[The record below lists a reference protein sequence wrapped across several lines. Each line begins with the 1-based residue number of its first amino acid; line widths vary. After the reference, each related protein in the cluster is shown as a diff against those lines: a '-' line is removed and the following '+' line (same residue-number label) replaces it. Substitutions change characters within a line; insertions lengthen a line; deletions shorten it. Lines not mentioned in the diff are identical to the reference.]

1 MCINKQS
8 KDHKFVA
15 IGNNLG
21 GVYLFDI
28 KNNWK
33 TYKINA
39 VIRSVKFFKFIFLT
53 SIMQL
58 KKKLPKFIIR

>member
-1 MCINKQS
+1 MRTYMCINKQS

-33 TYKINA
+33 TYKIDCHHKI
-39 VIRSVKFFKFIFLT
+39 IRSLCFTKDC
-53 SIMQL
+53 Q
-58 KKKLPKFIIR
+58 KLITVSDD